1 MTVFSCAILLFFG
14 GEILLAPSL
23 DKRDGDDDAF
33 LFLDDELLRFLL
45 GQVMAILLL
54 GIGITLFGVGIT
66 PFEFNDIA
74 PDVGLVV
81 AKLYSPAS
89 ANSSDVIPFILAR
102 GIDDSPASTISFCH
116 LFIFILYSP
125 FDKFEKRLMNTLYN
139 LMNFYY
145 GLKMHYLS
153 TDGCKFM
160 ILHKSQKKLNTI
172 TITKRYTT
180 LFEK

>member
-1 MTVFSCAILLFFG
+1 MTLFSCAILLFFG

-45 GQVMAILLL
+45 GQDMVTLLF

-89 ANSSDVIPFILAR
+89 ANVSDATPFILAR
-102 GIDDSPASTISFCH
+102 GIDDSPASINFFCD
-116 LFIFILYSP
+116 LFMFILYSP
-125 FDKFEKRLMNTLYN
+125 FDKFEERLMNTKTVLETFKYDN
-139 LMNFYY
+139 N
-145 GLKMHYLS
+145 HE
-153 TDGCKFM
+153 
-160 ILHKSQKKLNTI
+160 
-172 TITKRYTT
+172 RYTT
-180 LFEK
+180 LFENKQLKQ

>member
-1 MTVFSCAILLFFG
+1 MTLFSCAILLFFG

-89 ANSSDVIPFILAR
+89 ANVSDATPFILAR
-102 GIDDSPASTISFCH
+102 GIDDSPASINFFCD
-116 LFIFILYSP
+116 LFMFILYSP
-125 FDKFEKRLMNTLYN
+125 FDKFEERLMNTKTVLETFKYDN
-139 LMNFYY
+139 N
-145 GLKMHYLS
+145 HE
-153 TDGCKFM
+153 
-160 ILHKSQKKLNTI
+160 
-172 TITKRYTT
+172 RYTT
-180 LFEK
+180 LFENKQLKQYCPVYV

>member
-1 MTVFSCAILLFFG
+1 MTFFSCAILLFFG

-23 DKRDGDDDAF
+23 DKGDGDDDTF

-74 PDVGLVV
+74 RLVV

-89 ANSSDVIPFILAR
+89 ADSSDV
-102 GIDDSPASTISFCH
+102 
-116 LFIFILYSP
+116 
-125 FDKFEKRLMNTLYN
+125 
-139 LMNFYY
+139 
-145 GLKMHYLS
+145 
-153 TDGCKFM
+153 
-160 ILHKSQKKLNTI
+160 
-172 TITKRYTT
+172 T
-180 LFEK
+180 LFLL

>member
-1 MTVFSCAILLFFG
+1 MTFFSCAILLFFG

-23 DKRDGDDDAF
+23 DKGDGDDDTF

-74 PDVGLVV
+74 RLVV

-89 ANSSDVIPFILAR
+89 ANSSDVTLFILAR
-102 GIDDSPASTISFCH
+102 GIDDSPDSTISFCD

-145 GLKMHYLS
+145 GLK
-153 TDGCKFM
+153 C
-160 ILHKSQKKLNTI
+160 
-172 TITKRYTT
+172 TT
-180 LFEK
+180 CLQTVANL

>member
-45 GQVMAILLL
+45 GQDMVTLLF
-54 GIGITLFGVGIT
+54 GIGITLFGVGIN
-66 PFEFNDIA
+66 PIEFNDLDLA
-74 PDVGLVV
+74 PNVGLFV

-145 GLKMHYLS
+145 GLK
-153 TDGCKFM
+153 C
-160 ILHKSQKKLNTI
+160 
-172 TITKRYTT
+172 TT
-180 LFEK
+180 CLQTVANL

>member
-1 MTVFSCAILLFFG
+1 MTFFSCAILLFFG

-45 GQVMAILLL
+45 GQDMVTLLF
-54 GIGITLFGVGIT
+54 GIGITLFGVGIN
-66 PFEFNDIA
+66 PIEFNDLA
-74 PDVGLVV
+74 PNVGLFV

-89 ANSSDVIPFILAR
+89 ANVSDATPFILAR
-102 GIDDSPASTISFCH
+102 GIDDSPDSTISFCD

-145 GLKMHYLS
+145 GLK
-153 TDGCKFM
+153 C
-160 ILHKSQKKLNTI
+160 
-172 TITKRYTT
+172 TT
-180 LFEK
+180 CLQTVANL

>member
-1 MTVFSCAILLFFG
+1 MTFFSCAILLFFG

-89 ANSSDVIPFILAR
+89 ANSSDVTLFIL
-102 GIDDSPASTISFCH
+102 
-116 LFIFILYSP
+116 
-125 FDKFEKRLMNTLYN
+125 
-139 LMNFYY
+139 
-145 GLKMHYLS
+145 
-153 TDGCKFM
+153 
-160 ILHKSQKKLNTI
+160 
-172 TITKRYTT
+172 
-180 LFEK
+180 